1 MPQNVS
7 GCQKAWKSTLSS
19 HRVVVGIEIR
29 WQQLPWP
36 GEISALEAPGSTSL
50 PWLSVGWTVSTTHCI
65 CSAAQIRGW
74 VWTGTTAHHGN
85 MYVGWKLRV
94 CIPGFWR
101 LLVICLFL
109 RQNLSVYYKLIWS
122 LSCQFWDYRSATL
135 WPPGKL
141 FFTLFSKGMPFS
153 STSVA
158 FIATRYVV
166 TLSIKCT
173 KGKSVRNKVD

>member
-7 GCQKAWKSTLSS
+7 GCQKAWKSALSS
-19 HRVVVGIEIR
+19 HCVVVGIEIT
-29 WQQLPWP
+29 WWQLPWP

-50 PWLSVGWTVSTTHCI
+50 PWLCGLTVSAPPI
-65 CSAAQIRGW
+65 AFAAQIRGW
-74 VWTGTTAHHGN
+74 VWSGSRAHHGN
-85 MYVGWKLRV
+85 MYGGWKLRV
-94 CIPGFWR
+94 YIPGFWH
-101 LLVICLFL
+101 LLVIYLFL
-109 RQNLSVYYKLIWS
+109 RQNLSMYYKLIWS

-141 FFTLFSKGMPFS
+141 LFTLFSKGMPF
-153 STSVA
+153 SVA

-173 KGKSVRNKVD
+173 KGKSVRNKID